1 VTLDYAARRG
11 LRSGVPSERF
21 RNTRRINKK
30 SAFDQVDG
38 GGGDDHDIKTRVDGP
53 GSKLRSDEADLAAGA
68 LKKVAAPSYHLFA
81 DLDFEFAE
89 DFTDVDD
96 EDEKTLSRGG
106 SKSAKFPGNTPATG
120 RNVPPAAA
128 RDAGAGAG
136 ASGGGSSSTQRLS
149 PTVLKIFQRK
159 REQIGLSLEQLAK
172 ISGISIEDLKRM
184 DRIDADY
191 RLTYDHAVVLA
202 RVLGIGPQEM
212 PGLRARPTK
221 DGPAERLDQIQ
232 SWLLSGPVLIF
243 EGASGERFGGD
254 VERVTVTPSFAV
266 KLGDASLGDAWG
278 PGMVLGFVACGGD
291 VQPRAGDV
299 VLLRHRRSKTLAL
312 RRLMPPA
319 FVGLAPWQPSYV
331 ASSGEWL
338 AVGRMG
344 VILPRPA

>member
-1 VTLDYAARRG
+1 MTLDYPRGRG

-21 RNTRRINKK
+21 RNTRRLNKK
-30 SAFDQVDG
+30 SVFDG
-38 GGGDDHDIKTRVDGP
+38 GDGDDHDIKTRVDAP
-53 GSKLRSDEADLAAGA
+53 GSKIRGDEAAHAAGA
-68 LKKVAAPSYHLFA
+68 LKKVAQPAYHLFA
-81 DLDFEFAE
+81 DLDFEFSE
-89 DFTDVDD
+89 DFTDVD
-96 EDEKTLSRGG
+96 EEEEKTLSRTGNR
-106 SKSAKFPGNTPATG
+106 SAKFPSGTPATG
-120 RNVPPAAA
+120 RHAPK
-128 RDAGAGAG
+128 DG
-136 ASGGGSSSTQRLS
+136 ASGAPSASGSGSSSAQRLS

-159 REQIGLSLEQLAK
+159 REQIGLSLEQLSK
-172 ISGISIEDLKRM
+172 ISGISLEDLKRM

-221 DGPAERLDQIQ
+221 DGPAERIEQIQ
-232 SWLLSGPVLIF
+232 SWLLSGPVITF
-243 EGASGERFGGD
+243 EGSSGERFGGD

-266 KLGDASLGDAWG
+266 KLGDGSLGDAWG
-278 PGMVLGFVACGGD
+278 PGMVLGFVACGND

-338 AVGRMG
+338 AVGRLG
-344 VILPRPA
+344 VILPRPT

>member
-1 VTLDYAARRG
+1 MCG

-30 SAFDQVDG
+30 SAFDA
-38 GGGDDHDIKTRVDGP
+38 GGDEHDIKTRVDAP
-53 GSKLRSDEADLAAGA
+53 GSKLRSDEAGVAAGA
-68 LKKVAAPSYHLFA
+68 LKKVATPSYHLFA

-89 DFTDVDD
+89 DFTDVD
-96 EDEKTLSRGG
+96 EEEEKTLARGG
-106 SKSAKFPGNTPATG
+106 HKSAKFPSHTPATG
-120 RNVPPAAA
+120 RNLPPAAQP
-128 RDAGAGAG
+128 G
-136 ASGGGSSSTQRLS
+136 ASSSSPASSSQRLS

-159 REQIGLSLEQLAK
+159 REQIGLSLEQLSK
-172 ISGISIEDLKRM
+172 ISGISLAELKRM
-184 DRIDADY
+184 DLADPDY

-232 SWLLSGPVLIF
+232 SWLLSGPVVIF

-266 KLGDASLGDAWG
+266 KVGDASLGDPWG

-338 AVGRMG
+338 AVGRLG

>member
-1 VTLDYAARRG
+1 
-11 LRSGVPSERF
+11 VPSERF
-21 RNTRRINKK
+21 RNTRRLSKK
-30 SAFDQVDG
+30 SVFDG
-38 GGGDDHDIKTRVDGP
+38 GGDGDDHDIKTRVDGP
-53 GSKLRSDEADLAAGA
+53 GSKIRADEAGLAAGA
-68 LKKVAAPSYHLFA
+68 LKKVAQPSYHLFA

-96 EDEKTLSRGG
+96 EEEKTISRHGAG
-106 SKSAKFPGNTPATG
+106 TASKKFPNGTPATG
-120 RNVPPAAA
+120 RNVP
-128 RDAGAGAG
+128 GVG
-136 ASGGGSSSTQRLS
+136 ASGSPSSRQQRLS

-159 REQIGLSLEQLAK
+159 REQIGLSLEQLSK
-172 ISGISIEDLKRM
+172 ISGISLEDLKRM
-184 DRIDADY
+184 DRVDADY

-221 DGPAERLDQIQ
+221 DGPAERLEQIQ
-232 SWLLSGPVLIF
+232 SWLLSGPVVTF

-266 KLGDASLGDAWG
+266 KLGDGSLGDAWG

-299 VLLRHRRSKTLAL
+299 VLLRHRRSRTLAL

-338 AVGRMG
+338 AVGRLG